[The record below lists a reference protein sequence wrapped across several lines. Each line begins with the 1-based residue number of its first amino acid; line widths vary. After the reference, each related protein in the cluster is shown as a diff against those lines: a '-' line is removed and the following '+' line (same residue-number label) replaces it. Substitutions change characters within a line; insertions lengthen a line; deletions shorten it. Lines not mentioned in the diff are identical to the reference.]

1 LQRKHTGNL
10 LFSKV
15 QYYRLKGSCPMS
27 GIPTAVLHFSA
38 ITQDQYDQAK
48 ASLSPQLYALKGT
61 TVLTLNNQNAHWGDD
76 SITFDGGGAGV
87 TTDNFWLE

>member
-1 LQRKHTGNL
+1 
-10 LFSKV
+10 
-15 QYYRLKGSCPMS
+15 MS

-61 TVLTLNNQNAHWGDD
+61 TVLTLNNQNAHWGND
-76 SITFDGGGAGV
+76 SIRFDGGGAGV
-87 TTDNFWLE
+87 TTETFGLSNLYRTPDEARTAAQHAKQATA